1 MVVKRIL
8 WGILI
13 VLPLIGI
20 SVFADSTSPKDS
32 LSEDTKACLDC
43 HQSISPGLFRD
54 WEKSRHAVNTPGE
67 GLKKGKLERRV
78 SSEQV
83 PARLS
88 AVVVGCA
95 ECHTLNPEKHKDT
108 FEHNGFKVHTV
119 VTPGD
124 CATCHNTEFK
134 QYDQNKMSRAYGNLK
149 ANPVYSGLAD
159 EVNGIKTFKKGKIV
173 HSRAD
178 LETGDDS
185 CYYCHGTLVEVK
197 GKQTRE
203 TSMGTM
209 EFPVFS
215 GWPNQGVGRVNPD
228 GSLGSCAAC
237 HTRHTFAVEMA
248 RKPFTCSQ
256 CHKGPDVPMFEV
268 YSVSKHGNIF
278 LAQGKDWDF
287 KNVPWKVGKD
297 LTAPT
302 CATCHVSLMTN
313 GEGDVV
319 AERTHQMNDRLSFR
333 LFGLIYAHPQPL
345 SPDTTIIRN
354 KAGLPLPT
362 ELTGEPAQAYL
373 IDQKEQSKRRQTMQQ
388 VCLSCHSQNWV
399 QGHFRRLDNTIR
411 TTNQMTLTATQIM
424 NAAWEKGLA
433 KGPAQKDSPFNEAL
447 EKKWVEQWLFYA
459 NSTRF
464 ASAMMG
470 ADYGAFANGR
480 WYLSK
485 NIEEMAERLNTK
497 ETRRKERK

>member
-1 MVVKRIL
+1 MKRIL

-20 SVFADSTSPKDS
+20 SVFADSPSPKVI

-54 WEKSRHAVNTPGE
+54 WEKSRHAMNTPGE
-67 GLKKGKLERRV
+67 SLKKGKLERRV
-78 SSEQV
+78 SSEKI
-83 PARLS
+83 PSSLS
-88 AVVVGCA
+88 GVAVGCA
-95 ECHTLNPEKHKDT
+95 ECHTLNPQKHKDT

-119 VTPGD
+119 VTPED

-134 QYDQNKMSRAYGNLK
+134 QYGQNKMSRAYGNLK
-149 ANPVYSGLAD
+149 ANPLYSGLAD
-159 EVNGIKTFKKGKIV
+159 EINGMKTFKKGKII
-173 HSRAD
+173 HSRPD
-178 LETGDDS
+178 LETGYDS

-203 TSMGTM
+203 TDMGTM

-215 GWPNQGVGRVNPD
+215 GWPNQGVGRINPD
-228 GSLGSCAAC
+228 GSVGSCAAC
-237 HTRHTFAVEMA
+237 HTRHAFTVEMA

-278 LAQGKDWDF
+278 LTQEKEWDF
-287 KNVPWKVGKD
+287 KNIPWKVGKD

-302 CATCHVSLMTN
+302 CAACHASLLTN
-313 GEGDVV
+313 GEGGVV
-319 AERTHQMNDRLSFR
+319 AERTHQMNDRLSVR

-362 ELTGEPAQAYL
+362 ELSGEPAQVYL
-373 IDQKEQSKRRQTMQQ
+373 IDRKEQEKRRGTLQK

-399 QGHFRRLDNTIR
+399 QGHFRRLDNTIK
-411 TTNQMTLTATQIM
+411 TTNQMTLTATQMM
-424 NAAWEKGLA
+424 NAAWEKDLA
-433 KGPAQKDSPFNEAL
+433 KGPAQKDSPFNEVL

-459 NSTRF
+459 NSTRL

-485 NIEEMAERLNTK
+485 NIEEMAERLK
-497 ETRRKERK
+497 QKKR

>member
-1 MVVKRIL
+1 MVVKRVL
-8 WGILI
+8 LGILI

-20 SVFADSTSPKDS
+20 SVFADSPSPKVN

-54 WEKSRHAVNTPGE
+54 WEKSRHSMNTPGE

-88 AVVVGCA
+88 GVVVGCA

-119 VTPGD
+119 VTPED
-124 CATCHNTEFK
+124 CATCHSTEFK
-134 QYDQNKMSRAYGNLK
+134 QYGQNKMSRAYGNLK
-149 ANPVYSGLAD
+149 ANPVYSKLAD
-159 EVNGIKTFKKGKIV
+159 EVNGIKIFKRGKIV
-173 HSRAD
+173 HRRAD
-178 LETGDDS
+178 LETGNDS
-185 CYYCHGTLVEVK
+185 CYHCHGTLVEVK

-203 TSMGTM
+203 TDMGTM
-209 EFPVFS
+209 EFPVLI

-237 HTRHTFAVEMA
+237 HTRHTFALEMA

-278 LAQGKDWDF
+278 LTQGKDWDF

-302 CATCHVSLMTN
+302 CAACHVSLLTN

-362 ELTGEPAQAYL
+362 DLSGEPAQAYL
-373 IDQKEQSKRRQTMQQ
+373 IDRKEQVKRRQTLQK

-459 NSTRF
+459 NSTRL

-485 NIEEMAERLNTK
+485 NIEEMAEWLKTK
-497 ETRRKERK
+497 ETRKKERK